1 MKYYISGPITGNAEY
16 RKQFDEAEEALRAA
30 GFNDLVNPARLE
42 DVGRLD
48 PESDY
53 EAIMAIDMILLSRSG
68 GLVQLVGWEGSRG
81 ANREYGYAIARGME
95 IIDIRE
101 VTPAK
106 GGVRE
111 EKPEQASKEAMDA
124 QKKAGRK
131 RERVNHEVV
140 HELRLE
146 GHSWQAICE
155 KLGKKDNYATALR
168 KHHLELYPEDA
179 EVTITKPIDTGKI
192 RALRRAR
199 WSIPKI
205 ADEMGMSE
213 EQIEKVLK
221 SEEKPQKSS

>member
-1 MKYYISGPITGNAEY
+1 MRRAAGASRPGRRKMKYYISGPITGNADY
-16 RKQFDEAEEALRAA
+16 KRQFDEAEETLRAA

-101 VTPAK
+101 VTPVK
-106 GGVRE
+106 GGVRG

-131 RERVNHEVV
+131 QERVNHEVV
-140 HELRLE
+140 HELRKE
-146 GHSWQAICE
+146 GYSWRAICE
-155 KLGKKDNYATALR
+155 KLGKR
-168 KHHLELYPEDA
+168 
-179 EVTITKPIDTGKI
+179 TITRQPCESITWNYI
-192 RALRRAR
+192 RKTQKSPLQRPLTPAR
-199 WSIPKI
+199 S
-205 ADEMGMSE
+205 ERSE
-213 EQIEKVLK
+213 EQGGL
-221 SEEKPQKSS
+221 SRRSRMRWG